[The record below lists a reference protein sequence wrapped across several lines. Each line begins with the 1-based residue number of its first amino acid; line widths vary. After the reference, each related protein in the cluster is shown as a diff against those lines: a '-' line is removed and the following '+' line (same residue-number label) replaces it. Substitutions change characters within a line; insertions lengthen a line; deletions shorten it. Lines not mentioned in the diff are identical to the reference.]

1 MLRFALPLA
10 AVSLLAG
17 TMVLAQET
25 NPYARDEAAAAAGGV
40 IFASTCAGCHGP
52 AGTGGTAPPLDR
64 ALKRGDSDSAIF
76 RIIREG
82 LEGTAMPAF
91 PALSEDNSWR
101 VATYVRLISNPATP
115 LVAANAGRGEQ
126 LFFGRG
132 GCTACHEVDGLGRD
146 FASDLS
152 AIGLKPQLTVR
163 EGMGHSGLAMGP
175 GLAMRYVT
183 VTTTQGARLEG
194 VVRAEDLATLHLKQ
208 RNGELTILARSAVR
222 SISDAANPLLPPPI
236 DDGEKDDILAYLMT
250 RKARNLAETTKLIPP
265 ALLPFPRI
273 ATPEPRNWPTHR
285 GTLDGANFSAQ
296 TQIGARNAAS
306 LQARWTAS
314 LTTNVGD
321 GAAASAPLVVD
332 GVLYVTSA
340 TGNVLAFDARSGL
353 PIWRFARQAVL
364 QNTGPVSG
372 NRGVALLDGR
382 LFVGTADNK
391 LIALDA
397 HSGRQLWEKQAA
409 STLDGYAMGGA
420 PLALRSRVVVGV
432 NGGGA
437 KARGWLDA
445 YDPANGAQLWRLETV
460 ATPNQAG
467 AMTGAVGAYEPQNV
481 TLYWSTTRASDDGN
495 HGDSILALNGN
506 SAEIAWQHKLK
517 PGAGGDGVVL
527 AEQTIGGRQRALLL
541 HLGRDGLFTVL
552 DRGNGGVVQQWPL
565 SETRVEHPSLS
576 FDRSSGIAYAGLS
589 RSVGAIDTRSG
600 KLLWRTPMVA
610 QVRGV
615 LATRGGVVFVGLEN
629 GQLLALDMA
638 GGKLLWNFSAAGPIA
653 AAPVTYAV
661 DGKQFLAVTAGNM
674 LYAFAL
680 PG

>member
-1 MLRFALPLA
+1 MLRFVLPLA

-17 TMVLAQET
+17 TMVLAQEG
-25 NPYARDEAAAAAGGV
+25 NPFVRDEAAAAAGGV

-52 AGTGGTAPPLDR
+52 AGAGGTAPPLDR
-64 ALKRGDSDSAIF
+64 TLKRGDNDSAIF
-76 RIIREG
+76 RIIRDG
-82 LEGTAMPAF
+82 IEGTAMPAF

-101 VATYVRLISNPATP
+101 VATYVRRISNPSTP
-115 LVAANAGRGEQ
+115 LVTANVGRGEQ

-132 GCTACHEVDGLGRD
+132 GCTACHEIDGLGRD

-152 AIGLKPQLTVR
+152 AIGRKPQLTVR
-163 EGMGHSGLAMGP
+163 EGMAHP
-175 GLAMRYVT
+175 GLAMRTVT
-183 VTTTQGARLEG
+183 VVTTQGTRLSG
-194 VVRAEDLATLHLKQ
+194 VVRAEDIATLHLKQ
-208 RNGELTILARSAVR
+208 QDGALAILAKASVR
-222 SISDAANPLLPPPI
+222 SIGDAPNPLLPPPI
-236 DDGEKDDILAYLMT
+236 EDGEKDDILTYLMT
-250 RKARNLAETTKLIPP
+250 RKARNLAETAKLIPP

-273 ATPEPRNWPTHR
+273 AIPETRNWPTHR
-285 GTLDGANFSAQ
+285 GTLDGANFSAL
-296 TQIGARNAAS
+296 TQISARNARG

-314 LTTNVGD
+314 LGD
-321 GAAASAPLVVD
+321 GASAPLVVD

-340 TGNVLAFDARSGL
+340 VGHVLAFDAGSGL
-353 PIWRFARQAVL
+353 PIWRFTRQPVL
-364 QNTGPVSG
+364 QNSGPVSG

-397 HSGRQLWEKQAA
+397 HSGRQLWEKQTD
-409 STLDGYAMGGA
+409 STLEGYAMTGT

-432 NGGGA
+432 NGSGA
-437 KARGWLDA
+437 KVRGWLGA
-445 YDPANGAQLWRLETV
+445 YDPANGAQLWRLDTV
-460 ATPNQAG
+460 AAANQAG
-467 AMTGAVGAYEPQNV
+467 AMTGAVGAYEPRNV
-481 TLYWSTTRASDDGN
+481 TLYWSTTRASDDGA

-527 AEQTIGGRQRALLL
+527 AEQTTNGRQRALLL
-541 HLGRDGLFTVL
+541 HLGRDGTFTVL
-552 DRGNGGVVQQWPL
+552 DRGNGSVVRQWAL
-565 SETRVEHPSLS
+565 SQERVEYPALS
-576 FDRSSGIAYAGLS
+576 FDRTSAIAYAGLS
-589 RSVGAIDTRSG
+589 RSVGAVDTRTG
-600 KLLWRTPMVA
+600 KLLWRAPMVA

-615 LATRGGVVFVGLEN
+615 LAARGGAVFVSLEN

-638 GGKLLWNFSAAGPIA
+638 GGKLLWSFSAAGPIA
-653 AAPVTYAV
+653 ASPVTYAI

>member
-17 TMVLAQET
+17 TMVLAQEG
-25 NPYARDEAAAAAGGV
+25 NPFARDEAAAAAGGV
-40 IFASTCAGCHGP
+40 IFTSTCAGCHGP
-52 AGTGGTAPPLDR
+52 AGVGGTAPPLDR
-64 ALKRGDSDSAIF
+64 PLKRGDSDSAIF
-76 RIIREG
+76 RIIRDG
-82 LEGTAMPAF
+82 IEGTAMPAF
-91 PALSEDNSWR
+91 PALSEENSWR
-101 VATYVRLISNPATP
+101 VATYVRGISNPSTP

-152 AIGLKPQLTVR
+152 AVGLKPQLTVR
-163 EGMGHSGLAMGP
+163 EGMAHP

-183 VTTTQGARLEG
+183 VVTTQGTRMEG
-194 VVRAEDLATLHLKQ
+194 VLRDEDLTTLHLKQ
-208 RNGELTILARSAVR
+208 RNGELVILARSAVR
-222 SISDAANPLLPPPI
+222 SLSDAANLLLPPPI
-236 DDGEKDDILAYLMT
+236 TDGEKDDILAYLLT
-250 RKARNLAETTKLIPP
+250 RKARNLSETAKLIPP

-273 ATPEPRNWPTHR
+273 ATPEARNWPTHR
-285 GTLDGANFSAQ
+285 GTLDGGNFSAL
-296 TQIGARNAAS
+296 TQIAAGNAGN

-314 LTTNVGD
+314 LGD
-321 GAAASAPLVVD
+321 GATASAPLVVD
-332 GVLYVTSA
+332 GVLYVTGA
-340 TGNVLAFDARSGL
+340 AGNVQAFDARSGL
-353 PIWRFARQAVL
+353 PIWRFTRQVVL

-409 STLDGYAMGGA
+409 STLDGYAMSGA

-481 TLYWSTTRASDDGN
+481 TLYWSTTRATDDGAR
-495 HGDSILALNGN
+495 GDSILAVNGN

-527 AEQTIGGRQRALLL
+527 AEQTIGGRLRALLL

-552 DRGNGGVVQQWPL
+552 DRSNGSVVQQWTL
-565 SETRVEHPSLS
+565 SGTRVEYPTLS
-576 FDRSSGIAYAGLS
+576 FDRSSAIAYAGLS
-589 RSVGAIDTRSG
+589 RSVGAVDTRSG
-600 KLLWRTPMVA
+600 RVVWRAAMVA

-615 LATRGGVVFVGLEN
+615 LAARGGVLFVSLEN
-629 GQLLALDMA
+629 GQLLALDA
-638 GGKLLWNFSAAGPIA
+638 SGGKLLWSFSAAGPITA
-653 AAPVTYAV
+653 SPVTYSV
-661 DGKQFLAVTAGNM
+661 DGKQYVAVTAGNM